1 MAAGIA
7 FDVDGVLYL
16 GSAANP
22 VPGAIEIV
30 QRLWKG
36 AEIAVP
42 HVFIT
47 NGTGYTEA
55 GKVAGGEGR
64 GREGKGGE
72 GRGGEGRREQGAGEG
87 RGETRKRAH
96 GSPRFRSMSP

>member
-55 GKVAGGEGR
+55 GKVP
-64 GREGKGGE
+64 GGE
-72 GRGGEGRREQGAGEG
+72 GRGGEGKREQGAGEG
-87 RGETRKRAH
+87 EGRGEARKSAH